1 MQPICFQNAK
11 LRSVWRFCL
20 FFKQGLF
27 ALKTRLVYNA
37 KKASLQCKEAF
48 FSMGRIF
55 AARGE
60 GAPYSRVTKCMVP
73 GTSSKRVPLSLSCT
87 MAVRRG
93 STCVSL

>member
-1 MQPICFQNAK
+1 MTGADCSAGGVG
-11 LRSVWRFCL
+11 LRTHPVS
-20 FFKQGLF
+20 KQGLF

-73 GTSSKRVPLSLSCT
+73 GTSSKRVPLSLNCT

-93 STCVSL
+93 CTCVSL